1 MAKIRERSV
10 PRLER
15 LSLLAGDGMCRSR
28 DQGRYDGRSM
38 PNVSSGFRTARKS
51 LFSLLGQRLST
62 SEYDLESHARDESFH
77 PPAPPDAVAFP
88 LSNQEVASIVRIC
101 REHSVPII
109 PFGAGTAVEGHVQA
123 TRGGVSLDLSRMDR
137 ILDLQPDDL
146 DCRVQAGIRRIA
158 LNDQLEKHGMWL
170 PVDPGADASIGG
182 MAATGASGTTTVRY
196 GTIRENVLG
205 LTCVMADGRILHT
218 GGRARKS
225 SAGYDLTKL
234 MLGSEGTLGVITE
247 VQLKLNPLPEAVSAA
262 VCSFP
267 DIGGCVEAVIE
278 ILQSGIPV
286 ARCELLDEIS
296 MRAVSSYAKLSYE
309 PAPTMFFEFHGTPAS
324 VAEQAEQSGEIAAEH
339 GGGDFHWTRERE
351 KRERLWHAR
360 HHAYYAIKALRP
372 GSYGW
377 VSDVC
382 VPISKLAD
390 SIVATQRDVEE
401 ARLTAPI
408 LGHVGDGNFHA
419 IFLVD
424 PEDEDEMG
432 RATRANKL
440 MVERALAM
448 GGTCT
453 GEHGIGIGKRE
464 ALIAQHGVGVGVMR
478 LLKKALDPDGILNPD
493 KILAWD

>member
-1 MAKIRERSV
+1 MPTSSSGYRSAHAS
-10 PRLER
+10 LGALLGER
-15 LSLLAGDGMCRSR
+15 LSMSA
-28 DQGRYDGRSM
+28 YDI
-38 PNVSSGFRTARKS
+38 
-51 LFSLLGQRLST
+51 
-62 SEYDLESHARDESFH
+62 ESHARDESFH

-88 LSNQEVASIVRIC
+88 VSNEEVSRIVRIC
-101 REHSVPII
+101 RDHSLPVI

-123 TRGGVSLDLSRMDR
+123 ILGGISLDLSRMDR
-137 ILDLQPDDL
+137 VLDLQADDL
-146 DCRVQAGIRRIA
+146 DCRVQAGIRRVA
-158 LNDQLEKHGMWL
+158 LNDHLEKHGLWL

-205 LTCVMADGRILHT
+205 LACVLADGRVVRT

-247 VQLKLNPLPEAVSAA
+247 VQLKLSPLPEAVSGA

-267 DIGGCVEAVIE
+267 DVRESVETVIE

-286 ARCELLDEIS
+286 ARCELLDETS
-296 MRAVSSYAKLSYE
+296 MRAVSDYAKLPYRAAS
-309 PAPTMFFEFHGTPAS
+309 TIFFEFHGTPAS
-324 VAEQAEQSGEIAAEH
+324 VAEQAQVSGAIAAEH
-339 GGGDFHWTRERE
+339 GGGDFQWTGERE

-382 VPISKLAD
+382 VPISRLAE
-390 SIVATQRDVEE
+390 SIVATHEDLRRG
-401 ARLTAPI
+401 RLVAPI

-424 PEDEDEMG
+424 PEDADEMG
-432 RATRANKL
+432 RARRASDL
-440 MVERALAM
+440 MIDRALEV

-453 GEHGIGIGKRE
+453 GEHGIGLGKKD
-464 ALIAQHGVGVGVMR
+464 ALQAQHGDGVAVMQ
-478 LLKKALDPDGILNPD
+478 LIKTALDPDGILNPG
-493 KILAWD
+493 KILG

>member
-1 MAKIRERSV
+1 MPDFSLGFRKAGES
-10 PRLER
+10 L
-15 LSLLAGDGMCRSR
+15 LSLLGA
-28 DQGRYDGRSM
+28 
-38 PNVSSGFRTARKS
+38 
-51 LFSLLGQRLST
+51 RLST
-62 SEYDLESHARDESFH
+62 SEYDIESHARDESFH

-88 LSNQEVASIVRIC
+88 QSNEEVAGIVRIC
-101 REHSVPII
+101 REHSVPVI

-123 TRGGVSLDLSRMDR
+123 TRGGLSLDLSRMDR

-146 DCRVQAGIRRIA
+146 DCRVQAGMRRIA
-158 LNDQLEKHGMWL
+158 LNDQLERHGLWL

-205 LTCVMADGRILHT
+205 LTCVLADGRIVHT

-234 MLGSEGTLGVITE
+234 ILGSEGTLGVITE
-247 VQLKLNPLPEAVSAA
+247 LQLKLNPLPEAVSSA

-267 DIGGCVEAVIE
+267 DIGESVESVIE

-286 ARCELLDEIS
+286 ARCELLDETS
-296 MRAVSSYAKLSYE
+296 MQAVNAYAKLSYE

-324 VAEQAEQSGEIAAEH
+324 VKEQAQQSGEIAAEH
-339 GGGDFHWTRERE
+339 GGSDFQWTRERE
-351 KRERLWHAR
+351 KRDKLWHAR

-382 VPISKLAD
+382 VPISRLAA
-390 SIVATQRDVEE
+390 SITATQRDVEE
-401 ARLTAPI
+401 ARLIAPI

-424 PEDEDEMG
+424 PEDEDEMD
-432 RATRANKL
+432 RATLANKR
-440 MVERALAM
+440 MVERALAI

-453 GEHGIGIGKRE
+453 GEHGIGIGKKE
-464 ALIAQHGVGVGVMR
+464 ALIAQHGAGVDVMR
-478 LLKKALDPDGILNPD
+478 VLKKALDPDGILNPD
-493 KILAWD
+493 KVLG

>member
-1 MAKIRERSV
+1 MPNSKSGFQDARESLR
-10 PRLER
+10 
-15 LSLLAGDGMCRSR
+15 SLLAD
-28 DQGRYDGRSM
+28 
-38 PNVSSGFRTARKS
+38 
-51 LFSLLGQRLST
+51 RLSM
-62 SEYDLESHARDESFH
+62 SAYDIESHARDESFH
-77 PPAPPDAVAFP
+77 PPAAPDAVAFP
-88 LSNQEVASIVRIC
+88 ESNEEVSGIVRIC
-101 REHSVPII
+101 HEHSVSVI

-158 LNDQLEKHGMWL
+158 LNDQLEKHGLWL

-205 LTCVMADGRILHT
+205 LTCVLADGRIVHT

-267 DIGGCVEAVIE
+267 DIGESVETVIE

-286 ARCELLDEIS
+286 ARCELLDESS
-296 MRAVSSYAKLSYE
+296 MRAVNAYAKLSYE
-309 PAPTMFFEFHGTPAS
+309 DAPTMFFEFHGTPAS
-324 VAEQAEQSGEIAAEH
+324 VREQAQQSGEIAAEH
-339 GGGDFHWTRERE
+339 GGSDFQWTRERE
-351 KRERLWHAR
+351 RRDKLWHAR

-382 VPISKLAD
+382 VPISELAD
-390 SIVATQRDVEE
+390 SITLTQRDVVE
-401 ARLTAPI
+401 ARLIAPI

-424 PEDEDEMG
+424 PENKDEMA
-432 RATRANKL
+432 RATRVSRR
-440 MVERALAM
+440 MVERALAT

-464 ALIAQHGVGVGVMR
+464 ALVQQHGDGVEVMR
-478 LLKKALDPDGILNPD
+478 LLKRALDPTGILNPD
-493 KILAWD
+493 KILA

>member
-1 MAKIRERSV
+1 MPYVNSGYQRARESLRSV
-10 PRLER
+10 L
-15 LSLLAGDGMCRSR
+15 GD
-28 DQGRYDGRSM
+28 
-38 PNVSSGFRTARKS
+38 
-51 LFSLLGQRLST
+51 RLST
-62 SEYDLESHARDESFH
+62 SRYDIESHARDESFH
-77 PPAPPDAVAFP
+77 PPAAPDAVAFP
-88 LSNQEVASIVRIC
+88 ESNDEVADIVRIC
-101 REHSVPII
+101 HEHSVPVI

-205 LTCVMADGRILHT
+205 LTCVLADGRIIQT

-267 DIGGCVEAVIE
+267 AIGECVEAVIE

-286 ARCELLDEIS
+286 ARCELLDEAS
-296 MRAVSSYAKLSYE
+296 MRAVNAYSKLSYKS
-309 PAPTMFFEFHGTPAS
+309 APTMFFEFHGTRAS
-324 VAEQAEQSGEIAAEH
+324 VQEQATQSGEIAADH
-339 GGGDFHWTRERE
+339 GGSDFQWTQKREARE
-351 KRERLWHAR
+351 KLWHAR

-382 VPISKLAD
+382 VPISKLA
-390 SIVATQRDVEE
+390 SAITSAQRDMDE
-401 ARLTAPI
+401 ARLIAPI

-424 PEDEDEMG
+424 PADEDEMG
-432 RATRANKL
+432 RATRANGR

-453 GEHGIGIGKRE
+453 GEHGIGIGKKDM
-464 ALIAQHGVGVGVMR
+464 LIGQHGDGVDVMR
-478 LLKKALDPDGILNPD
+478 LLKRALDPDGVLNPD
-493 KILAWD
+493 KVLD

>member
-1 MAKIRERSV
+1 MPNSKSGFQDARELLR
-10 PRLER
+10 
-15 LSLLAGDGMCRSR
+15 SLLAD
-28 DQGRYDGRSM
+28 
-38 PNVSSGFRTARKS
+38 
-51 LFSLLGQRLST
+51 RLSM
-62 SEYDLESHARDESFH
+62 SEYDIESHARDESFH
-77 PPAPPDAVAFP
+77 PPAAPDAVAFP
-88 LSNQEVASIVRIC
+88 KSNEEVASIVRIC
-101 REHSVPII
+101 HEHSVSVI

-158 LNDQLEKHGMWL
+158 LNDQLEKHGLWL

-205 LTCVMADGRILHT
+205 LTCVLADGRIVHT

-267 DIGGCVEAVIE
+267 DIGESVETVIE

-286 ARCELLDEIS
+286 ARCELLDESS
-296 MRAVSSYAKLSYE
+296 MRAVNSYAKLSYE
-309 PAPTMFFEFHGTPAS
+309 DAPTMFFEFHGTPAS
-324 VAEQAEQSGEIAAEH
+324 VREQAQQSGEIAAEH
-339 GGGDFHWTRERE
+339 GGSDFQWTRERE
-351 KRERLWHAR
+351 RREKLWHAR

-390 SIVATQRDVEE
+390 SITSTQGDVVE
-401 ARLTAPI
+401 ARLLAPI

-424 PEDEDEMG
+424 PENKDEMA
-432 RATRANKL
+432 RATRVSGR

-464 ALIAQHGVGVGVMR
+464 ALIQQHGDGVEVMR
-478 LLKKALDPDGILNPD
+478 LLKRALDPAGILNPD
-493 KILAWD
+493 KILA

>member
-1 MAKIRERSV
+1 MSHA
-10 PRLER
+10 
-15 LSLLAGDGMCRSR
+15 
-28 DQGRYDGRSM
+28 
-38 PNVSSGFRTARKS
+38 SSGFRSARPILQK
-51 LFSLLGQRLST
+51 LLGERLSF
-62 SEYDLESHARDESFH
+62 SDYDIDSHARDESFH
-77 PPAPPDAVAFP
+77 PPAAPEAVAFP
-88 LSNQEVASIVRIC
+88 ESNREVAAVVRAC
-101 REHSVPII
+101 SEHSVPVI

-123 TRGGVSLDLSRMDR
+123 TQGGVSLDLCRMNR
-137 ILDLQPDDL
+137 IIDLQIEDL

-158 LNDQLEKHGMWL
+158 LNDQLEKHGLWL

-205 LTCVMADGRILHT
+205 LTCVLADGRIVRT

-247 VQLKLNPLPEAVSAA
+247 VQLKVTPLPEAVSAA
-262 VCSFP
+262 VSSFP
-267 DIGGCVEAVIE
+267 GIRECVESVIE

-286 ARCELLDEIS
+286 ARCELLDEAS
-296 MRAVSSYAKLSYE
+296 MGAINAYSKLRYE

-324 VAEQAEQSGEIAAEH
+324 VAEQARLSGEIAAEH
-339 GGGDFHWTRERE
+339 GGSDFQWTPERE
-351 KRERLWHAR
+351 KREHLWHAR

-382 VPISKLAD
+382 VPISRLAEC
-390 SIVATQRDVEE
+390 IAATQRDVQEGG
-401 ARLTAPI
+401 LIAPI

-424 PEDEDEMG
+424 PQDAEEM
-432 RATRANKL
+432 TRARRANSR
-440 MVERALAM
+440 MVERALAV

-453 GEHGIGIGKRE
+453 GEHGIGIGKQRE
-464 ALIAQHGVGVGVMR
+464 LLAQHGEGVNVMR
-478 LLKKALDPDGILNPD
+478 TLKAALDPDGILNPG
-493 KILAWD
+493 KILA